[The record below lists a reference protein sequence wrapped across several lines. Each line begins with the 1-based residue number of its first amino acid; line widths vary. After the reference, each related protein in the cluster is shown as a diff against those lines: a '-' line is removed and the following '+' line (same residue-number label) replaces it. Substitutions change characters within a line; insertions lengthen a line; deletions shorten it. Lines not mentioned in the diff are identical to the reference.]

1 MEEIHSLLEKKYI
14 CCKELPTS
22 VEKIICTLNR
32 ETAKAKNRASAV
44 DKGIIIL
51 LIQTPSGIKVLL
63 SVWQDALL
71 RLLTKH
77 Y

>member
-1 MEEIHSLLEKKYI
+1 M
-14 CCKELPTS
+14 
-22 VEKIICTLNR
+22 ICTLNR
-32 ETAKAKNRASAV
+32 ETAKAKNRASAA

-51 LIQTPSGIKVLL
+51 LIQTPLGIKVLL
-63 SVWQDALL
+63 CLWQDALL